1 MSFPIRLPSDK
12 PLLTV
17 THPTPSLWIIELHN
31 GTDNRLTTAFIT
43 SAIIPALDAVERDW
57 RNSWRA
63 AAQTSKDEQGGKGAL
78 IIVGN
83 RGQHKFFSNGL
94 DYENAVK
101 NPFFFPNVFNPM
113 LYRLFTF
120 PIPTVAAINGHC
132 FAGGMMLSLSCDY
145 RVMTDGSTRN
155 AWMCMNEVS
164 LRVGFTSSGQNINFT
179 IYLKVHFGASWPLP
193 FGLIAR
199 AKVTDATILRK
210 IALEGHR
217 FTPKEAVQ
225 WGLIDHIAS
234 GDTEGVLSK
243 AQEVAEA
250 VGGQAKA
257 GAYGLIRSG
266 LHTDV
271 LEALQKELP
280 RSSVALDDA
289 YAKARL

>member
-1 MSFPIRLPSDK
+1 
-12 PLLTV
+12 
-17 THPTPSLWIIELHN
+17 
-31 GTDNRLTTAFIT
+31 
-43 SAIIPALDAVERDW
+43 
-57 RNSWRA
+57 
-63 AAQTSKDEQGGKGAL
+63 
-78 IIVGN
+78 
-83 RGQHKFFSNGL
+83 
-94 DYENAVK
+94 
-101 NPFFFPNVFNPM
+101 
-113 LYRLFTF
+113 
-120 PIPTVAAINGHC
+120 
-132 FAGGMMLSLSCDY
+132 MLSLSCDY

-257 GAYGLIRSG
+257 GAYGLIRVRIVCRSLG
-266 LHTDV
+266 SLLMYVFSVRRVGYIQTSWRHFRRNSLGRVLRSTMHT
-271 LEALQKELP
+271 P
-280 RSSVALDDA
+280 RQDCDT
-289 YAKARL
+289 

>member
-1 MSFPIRLPSDK
+1 M
-12 PLLTV
+12 V
-17 THPTPSLWIIELHN
+17 VHPAECNNIHTQAWLDDSTPSLWIIELHN

-63 AAQTSKDEQGGKGAL
+63 AQTNKGEQGGKGAL

-155 AWMCMNEVS
+155 AWMCMNEV
-164 LRVGFTSSGQNINFT
+164 
-179 IYLKVHFGASWPLP
+179 HFGASWPLP

-210 IALEGHR
+210 VALEGHR

-234 GDTEGVLSK
+234 GDTEGVLLK

-250 VGGQAKA
+250 VSGQAKA